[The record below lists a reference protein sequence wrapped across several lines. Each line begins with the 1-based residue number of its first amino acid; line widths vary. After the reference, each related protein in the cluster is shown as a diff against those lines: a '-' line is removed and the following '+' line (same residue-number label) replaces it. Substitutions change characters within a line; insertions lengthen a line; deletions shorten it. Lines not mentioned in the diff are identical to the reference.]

1 MLDLPNSSRI
11 LLAVVLV
18 GYVVGL
24 LVVSIYAKGKVKNEE
39 DYLVAGRK
47 LPLFLAWGTLLA
59 TWFGADSMLGA
70 CEEARKSG
78 VIGTALDPFAC
89 GAALILAGVFF
100 AKPLWEMKLLTMS
113 DFYRQK
119 YGIKA
124 EILGSCIQVPGYFG
138 WLTAQYVALAAV
150 QEAYFHIPMWAG
162 ILIAASITLI
172 YTMIGG
178 MWSVTL
184 TDTLQLIVTLVGMM
198 ILAAVAFSHLGEG
211 SFVAGFER
219 LWRET
224 PAERLTVFPSG
235 SPAVLL
241 GWFGVWTVGLFGNLP
256 GQDLQQRV
264 FASKSPAT
272 ARWACIL
279 AGVVYLLFGLI
290 PVSLGLIS
298 TITYPGKVEGNILI
312 QLAGNFLSTP
322 MMLVFTVSIVSIVL
336 STATSAV
343 LAPASILGH
352 NLFARL
358 RIFDGHHLLMERLSV
373 LLVSAGGV
381 ALYFWSDQILEL
393 LAFSLSF
400 TLVGLFVPMVMAM
413 YGKPRGEL
421 SALLSMSIGMI
432 VWLVRYFY
440 ELSVPLPEDL
450 EMDYHVYLQTQIYPV
465 ERVGNFVHGL
475 VGIWG
480 FIPADLLGLAASFV
494 GYFLGQFFAR
504 TPLEQTAGE
513 RDHETKL

>member
-1 MLDLPNSSRI
+1 MLELPDSSRI
-11 LLAVVLV
+11 LLAVVLI

-24 LVVSIYAKGKVKNEE
+24 LVVSIYATGRVKNEE

-59 TWFGADSMLGA
+59 TWFGADSMLIA
-70 CEEARKSG
+70 SEEARKSG

-119 YGIKA
+119 YGTKA

-138 WLTAQYVALAAV
+138 WITSQYVALAAV
-150 QEAYFHIPMWAG
+150 QEAYFGIPMWVG
-162 ILIAASITLI
+162 ILIAASITLV

-184 TDTLQLIVTLVGMM
+184 TDTLQLIVALVGLI
-198 ILAAVAFSHLGEG
+198 ILAAVAFNHLGEG
-211 SFVAGFER
+211 SVVAGFQR

-224 PAERLTVFPSG
+224 PSEHLTIFPSG
-235 SPAVLL
+235 SPAVVL
-241 GWFGVWTVGLFGNLP
+241 GWFGIWTVGLFGNLP

-264 FASKSPAT
+264 FASKSPGT

-279 AGVVYLLFGLI
+279 AGIVYLLFGLV

-298 TITYPGKVEGNILI
+298 KITHPGNVEGNILI
-312 QLAGNFLSTP
+312 QLAGNYLSTP
-322 MMLVFTVSIVSIVL
+322 MMIVFTVSMVSIIL

-358 RIFDGHHLLMERLSV
+358 RIFNGHHLLMERLSV

-381 ALYFWSDQILEL
+381 GLYFWSDQILEL
-393 LAFSLSF
+393 LKFSLSF

-421 SALLSMSIGMI
+421 SALLSMSLGTV
-432 VWLVRYFY
+432 VWLVRYFF
-440 ELSVPLPEDL
+440 ELSVPLPEGL
-450 EMDYHVYLQTQIYPV
+450 EIDYHVYLQTVVYPV
-465 ERVGNFVHGL
+465 EQAGSFVHAL
-475 VGIWG
+475 VGAWG
-480 FIPADLLGLAASFV
+480 FVPADLLGLGASFV
-494 GYFLGQFFAR
+494 GYFLGQHLAR
-504 TPLEQTAGE
+504 TPLAQTAGE
-513 RDHETKL
+513 LANNAQA